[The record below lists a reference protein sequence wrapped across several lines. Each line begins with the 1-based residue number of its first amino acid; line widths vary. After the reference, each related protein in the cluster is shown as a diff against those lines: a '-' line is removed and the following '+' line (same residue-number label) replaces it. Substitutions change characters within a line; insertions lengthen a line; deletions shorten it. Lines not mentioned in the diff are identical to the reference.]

1 MHISESPLSTFRKIS
16 RSVFSTFL
24 ISVLFGCTTP
34 SRVDVTTKER
44 PEQYNFEV
52 YNTLPPSKV
61 FKISMTTS
69 VLRVYVGRE
78 GPLSNLGHNHVI
90 SSNNLSGYIYL
101 PDNTD
106 QAFGDLVIPV
116 HDLIVDNANERSLA
130 GEDKLSTM
138 SESIITKT
146 QANMLHRDVLD
157 AANYPEVGIHIQLT
171 ELNGENAKGKW
182 KLKVADEAP
191 SDDGVLEAWSMR
203 ICTAKKTLGID
214 KNSLDDFQVYPNPTE
229 GQFTVIF
236 SSEELGDVSI
246 SVYDLLGRKLLE
258 KSYKDTSIRF
268 EEVFNARNL
277 TSGIYI
283 LKVRRGQ
290 YASSRKLK
298 IK

>member
-1 MHISESPLSTFRKIS
+1 MIELLKNPCDFNDKDIDAQFSDDGEQVYCGSFSPTISGNNKALGELS
-16 RSVFSTFL
+16 
-24 ISVLFGCTTP
+24 
-34 SRVDVTTKER
+34 
-44 PEQYNFEV
+44 
-52 YNTLPPSKV
+52 
-61 FKISMTTS
+61 
-69 VLRVYVGRE
+69 
-78 GPLSNLGHNHVI
+78 
-90 SSNNLSGYIYL
+90 
-101 PDNTD
+101 
-106 QAFGDLVIPV
+106 
-116 HDLIVDNANERSLA
+116 
-130 GEDKLSTM
+130 
-138 SESIITKT
+138 
-146 QANMLHRDVLD
+146 
-157 AANYPEVGIHIQLT
+157 